1 MREPSGGPVATVSD
15 DVDFEIP
22 QTRRNIAGA
31 IRNALIDDG
40 LLDALRGEDARPI
53 SFRYEGSGRAGSGTL
68 EYPRNHVGPV
78 GWTGLGEAPAD
89 LPQVEAYFDDGQNGW
104 PVKIVFQADRP
115 SPAANPYLALLVCT
129 SAAAFLAVGELGGYT
144 HTTEPFPLGAEERNG
159 YADVGVVEADGLPQ
173 CAVLVASTGG
183 AEYIADIAVV
193 VGNPYVNPFPHVD
206 FRDLYN
212 EATRK

>member
-1 MREPSGGPVATVSD
+1 MATVSD
-15 DVDFEIP
+15 GVDFDVP

-40 LLDALRGEDARPI
+40 LLDALREEDARPI
-53 SFRYEGSGRAGSGTL
+53 PFRYGGSGKAGSGAL

-89 LPQVEAYFDDGQNGW
+89 LPQVEAYFDDGRHNW

-115 SPAANPYLALLVCT
+115 SPGADPELTWLVGT

-144 HTTEPFPLGAEERNG
+144 HTTEPLPLGDEDRNG
-159 YADVGVVEADGLPQ
+159 CAVVGIVEAEGLPQ
-173 CAVLVASTGG
+173 CAVLVANKGDD
-183 AEYIADIAVV
+183 EYIADIVVV

-212 EATRK
+212 EAMRK

>member
-1 MREPSGGPVATVSD
+1 MATVSD
-15 DVDFEIP
+15 GVDFDVP

-40 LLDALRGEDARPI
+40 LLDALREEDARPI
-53 SFRYEGSGRAGSGTL
+53 PFRYGGSGKAGSGAL
-68 EYPRNHVGPV
+68 EYPRNHAGPV

-89 LPQVEAYFDDGQNGW
+89 LPQVEADFVDGSHSW

-115 SPAANPYLALLVCT
+115 SPGADPELTWLVCT

-144 HTTEPFPLGAEERNG
+144 HTTEPLPLGDEERNG
-159 YADVGVVEADGLPQ
+159 CAVVGIVEADGLPQ
-173 CAVLVASTGG
+173 CAVLVANKGDD
-183 AEYIADIAVV
+183 EYIADIAVV
-193 VGNPYVNPFPHVD
+193 VGNPFVDPFPHVD

-212 EATRK
+212 EAIRK

>member
-1 MREPSGGPVATVSD
+1 MAAVSD
-15 DVDFEIP
+15 GVDFHIP

-40 LLDALRGEDARPI
+40 LLDALREEDARPI

-89 LPQVEAYFDDGQNGW
+89 LPQVEADFVDGSHNW
-104 PVKIVFQADRP
+104 PVKIVFQSDWPIPGADP
-115 SPAANPYLALLVCT
+115 ELTWLVCT

-144 HTTEPFPLGAEERNG
+144 HTTEPLPLGDEERNG
-159 YADVGVVEADGLPQ
+159 CADVRVVEADGLPQ
-173 CAVLVASTGG
+173 CAVLVASKGS

-193 VGNPYVNPFPHVD
+193 VGNPDADPFPHVD

>member
-1 MREPSGGPVATVSD
+1 MAAVSD
-15 DVDFEIP
+15 GVDFHIP

-40 LLDALRGEDARPI
+40 LLDALREEDARPI
-53 SFRYEGSGRAGSGTL
+53 PFRYGGSGKAGSGTL

-89 LPQVEAYFDDGQNGW
+89 LPQVEADFVDGSHNW
-104 PVKIVFQADRP
+104 PVKIVFQSDWP
-115 SPAANPYLALLVCT
+115 SPGADPELTWLVCT

-144 HTTEPFPLGAEERNG
+144 HTTEPLPLGDEERNG
-159 YADVGVVEADGLPQ
+159 CADVGVVEADGLPQ
-173 CAVLVASTGG
+173 CAVLVASKGS

-193 VGNPYVNPFPHVD
+193 VGNPFVDPFPHVD

-212 EATRK
+212 EARRK